1 MENLNLNQ
9 LENIN
14 GGSTLGWAT
23 ATATQ
28 LGLAAAATA
37 EVPPL
42 AAGLAAAGAVLAGG
56 VAVYE
61 AWH

>member
-42 AAGLAAAGAVLAGG
+42 SAGLAAGAVLAGG